1 MTTPFDLG
9 KAFRLGMAFA
19 AGLRA
24 RLGLALDESW
34 ITIHP
39 NGKFDAQGK
48 KLKGQ
53 PILIDDN
60 GVVIGGVGG
69 KLNGTPLTVK
79 AQPKKTY
86 RKNKPTSQGE
96 KPKKEK
102 EQILP
107 KKLPHYG
114 EILGEQ
120 SYKEIRESIRKGD
133 KTAVS
138 LYDKIENDIKFDSLS
153 SPKSFYNHYNEAI
166 TLNLDRDKKGG
177 SWSMPW
183 RTLMHEVG
191 HAIDH
196 KCGAGLD
203 YATSLNRGF
212 ADAIDRDVDAYVK
225 KVQTELTKRVK
236 ENPTPAE
243 ERSMIMGSLLNR
255 KGVVPKSRV
264 FNEVASR
271 LNNLFLENPL
281 SAAAICDIFNGAS
294 KGKIYT
300 RVGHSTNYWKRQIDG
315 AAKEGFA
322 NLFSLALQDPS
333 RLADVE
339 KYLPTAVPEFRKL
352 LKTLDGSL
360 VV

>member
-9 KAFRLGMAFA
+9 KAFKLGMAFA
-19 AGLRA
+19 AGLRS

-39 NGKFDAQGK
+39 NGKFDAAGK

-69 KLNGTPLTVK
+69 KLNGKPLSVK
-79 AQPKKTY
+79 AHPKKTY

-120 SYKEIRESIRKGD
+120 SYKEIRESIKKGD

-138 LYDKIENDIKFDSLS
+138 LYDKIENDIKFESTYS
-153 SPKSFYNHYNEAI
+153 SDSFYRPSTRKISINLADVRKGSEFEGAWQVLLHEA
-166 TLNLDRDKKGG
+166 
-177 SWSMPW
+177 
-183 RTLMHEVG
+183 G
-191 HAIDH
+191 HALDH
-196 KCGAGLD
+196 KCGENRN
-203 YATSLNRGF
+203 YATSIHIDF
-212 ADAIDRDVDAYVK
+212 ANAIRKDVDVYVK
-225 KVQTELTKRVK
+225 RVQEALTRKTK
-236 ENPTPAE
+236 EKSSPDGRIT
-243 ERSMIMGSLLNR
+243 MLLNS
-255 KGVVPKSRV
+255 KGVVSIWHAHY
-264 FNEVASR
+264 EVAKE
-271 LNNLFLENPL
+271 LNDFSTENPITG
-281 SAAAICDIFNGAS
+281 SVISDIFNGAT
-294 KGKIYT
+294 KGRIRT
-300 RVGHSTNYWKRQIDG
+300 RYGHSTNYWKRQTNG

-333 RLADVE
+333 RLDDVE

-352 LKTLDGSL
+352 LATLDGSL
-360 VV
+360 VI